1 MCYAQGTFSRFFKK
15 AIVWLRHKYSANEN
29 PHIDFYP
36 CLLKTITLMQMH
48 VFTLNSSVVSYE
60 YIHVKRLYKIDTGQ
74 FVSIIVQGLIDSRE
88 TRHILLWLKAWPY
101 AGIGACPGT

>member
-1 MCYAQGTFSRFFKK
+1 M
-15 AIVWLRHKYSANEN
+15 
-29 PHIDFYP
+29 
-36 CLLKTITLMQMH
+36 
-48 VFTLNSSVVSYE
+48 LNG
-60 YIHVKRLYKIDTGQ
+60 LYKIDTGQ